1 MRSRSR
7 QWYAIVAGEV
17 EGDALR
23 GNEKLDDAETLRKRL
38 LAGPTVDIFV
48 GKERRH
54 WTLHRKLLCHH
65 SEWFEGQFGG
75 GHGGD
80 GAVSKKGSGKEG
92 MVNGTSPDTKKKAP
106 DKLELLDDD
115 PRGFELLVK
124 WLYQGSLDSLD
135 PMTDE
140 EKYNYAVA
148 CHKLYLLCSKFSI
161 STLANA
167 SMDIY
172 RMALNSAQL
181 VPDPVEIN
189 EIYRSSPPKSPFRKL
204 MVKIA
209 ARQIMDPD
217 VDKDAESYRT
227 CFESNPDFAVE
238 MVNEIRSSSGGMLF
252 EDPTEG
258 VGCEWHDHEDGLDCS
273 GKGKGKAKVTGSPGR
288 RVKIIVE
295 EQPVERKSPPPRTP
309 RKLRSPGTPSST
321 SPPQTNGHSSA
332 QSSPESSARADV
344 AGQLVNG
351 NARRRRPST
360 STASIAPSEPSINGS
375 RSTPKSVESKPGKP
389 RNGPPLNSHLQPA
402 ANGHT
407 GSPRQLP
414 PGQYRKIVRQ
424 LSSTDV
430 KTDARNG
437 ARNEEVAEIV
447 VRKKPRKLGTPAGS
461 GSETSPPQRGM
472 GGTGK
477 MEDGVKIYVLTG
489 MCDSISTLCYLRTLA
504 FNLE

>member
-7 QWYAIVAGEV
+7 QWFAIGAGEV

-23 GNEKLDDAETLRKRL
+23 GSEKFDEAETLRKRL

-75 GHGGD
+75 GQGSD
-80 GAVSKKGSGKEG
+80 EAVSKKGGGKDG
-92 MVNGTSPDTKKKAP
+92 MVNGTGPDTKKKAP

-135 PMTDE
+135 PMVDE
-140 EKYNYAVA
+140 EKYDYAVA
-148 CHKLYLLCSKFSI
+148 CHKLYLLCTKFSI

-181 VPDPVEIN
+181 VPDPAEIN

-227 CFESNPDFAVE
+227 CFDSNPDFAVE

-321 SPPQTNGHSSA
+321 SPPTVNGHSSVK
-332 QSSPESSARADV
+332 SSPESSARADD

-351 NARRRRPST
+351 SARRRRPST
-360 STASIAPSEPSINGS
+360 STASIAASEPSMSGS
-375 RSTPKSVESKPGKP
+375 RSTLKSVESKPDKLP
-389 RNGPPLNSHLQPA
+389 NATHLNGYLQNG
-402 ANGHT
+402 ANGHA

-414 PGQYRKIVRQ
+414 PGQYRRIVRQ

-430 KTDARNG
+430 KADARNG
-437 ARNEEVAEIV
+437 AQNEEVAEIV

-477 MEDGVKIYVLTG
+477 MEGGVVVG
-489 MCDSISTLCYLRTLA
+489 VRA
-504 FNLE
+504 